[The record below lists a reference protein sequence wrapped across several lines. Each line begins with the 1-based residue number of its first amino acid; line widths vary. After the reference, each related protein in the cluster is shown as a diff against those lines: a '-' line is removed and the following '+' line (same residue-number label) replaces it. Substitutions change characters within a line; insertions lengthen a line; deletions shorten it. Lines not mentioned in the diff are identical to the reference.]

1 MISKFQILENE
12 TIKNTLLM
20 IENNKKGF
28 IFIIDNNQIVRGVV
42 TDGDVRRALIQEH
55 SLNDKIKLISNKN
68 FIYAD
73 INSTREDLLK
83 KLDYKIKFIPIL
95 SLEGRLEKIITKDD
109 LPIDKEASVLIRAK
123 SPVRISFSGGGSDT
137 TNYFELNDGATL
149 NATISLYAHAS
160 LRIRSD
166 KKISVNSLDLNKKIE
181 AKNLKSFLKLKNQ
194 FGLIQSL
201 LKLLNPNF
209 GFDLLLYS
217 DFNMKSGLGGSS
229 AVISSIIGCF
239 NECRIDQW
247 SLHEMAELSF
257 QAERLSFNVAGGWQD
272 QYATVFGGLNFMEF
286 NKVRNTI
293 HPLRL
298 PNNILSELE
307 ESLMLFDT
315 CISHESNEIHLDQKK
330 ETKKIQVTNIIK
342 SNVELAYKMRN
353 YLLKGEL
360 SNFGKMLDLAWKNK
374 KSLSKKISSNF
385 LDKVY
390 KEGIKNGALGGKLL
404 GAGGGGCFLFY
415 VKPEDRNRIIKIM
428 NDLGL
433 KLIPFVFENKGI
445 NAWKTRQ
452 VK

>member
-12 TIKNTLLM
+12 TIKNALLM

-42 TDGDVRRALIQEH
+42 TDGDVRRALIKEH

-68 FIYAD
+68 FIYGD
-73 INSTREDLLK
+73 IHSTREDLLK

-95 SLEGRLEKIITKDD
+95 TLEGRLEKIITKDD

-390 KEGIKNGALGGKLL
+390 KEGIKNGAVGGKLL

-445 NAWKTRQ
+445 NSWKTRQ

>member
-1 MISKFQILENE
+1 MISKFQILETK
-12 TIKNTLLM
+12 TIKDTLLL
-20 IENNKKGF
+20 IEKNKKGF
-28 IFIIDNNQIVRGVV
+28 IFIIDHNEIVKGIV
-42 TDGDVRRALIQEH
+42 TDGDVRRALIKGH
-55 SLNDKIKLISNKN
+55 SINDKIKLISNKN
-68 FIYAD
+68 FVYGD
-73 INSTREDLLK
+73 DNSTREDLLK
-83 KLDYKIKFIPIL
+83 KLDFKIKFVPIL
-95 SLEGRLEKIITKDD
+95 SLEGKLQKIITKDD
-109 LPIDKEASVLIRAK
+109 LPVDEETSVWIRSK
-123 SPVRISFSGGGSDT
+123 SPVRISFAGGGSDT
-137 TNYFELNDGATL
+137 TNYFEFNDGATL

-217 DFNMKSGLGGSS
+217 DFNIKSGLGGSS
-229 AVISSIIGCF
+229 AVMSSIIGCF
-239 NECRIDQW
+239 NEYRIDQW

-286 NKVRNTI
+286 NKVKNTI

-298 PNNILSELE
+298 PDNISSELE
-307 ESLMLFDT
+307 ESLILFDT

-330 ETKKIQVTNIIK
+330 ETKKVQVSNIIK

-360 SNFGKMLDLAWKNK
+360 SYFGKMLDLAWKNK
-374 KSLSKKISSNF
+374 KSLSRKISSNF

-390 KEGIKNGALGGKLL
+390 KEGIRNGALGGKLL

-415 VKPEDRNRIIKIM
+415 VKPEDRKRVIKIM

-433 KLIPFVFENKGI
+433 KLIPFVFENKGV
-445 NAWKTRQ
+445 NSWKTRQ
-452 VK
+452 SK

>member
-1 MISKFQILENE
+1 MP
-12 TIKNTLLM
+12 
-20 IENNKKGF
+20 
-28 IFIIDNNQIVRGVV
+28 V
-42 TDGDVRRALIQEH
+42 
-55 SLNDKIKLISNKN
+55 
-68 FIYAD
+68 
-73 INSTREDLLK
+73 
-83 KLDYKIKFIPIL
+83 
-95 SLEGRLEKIITKDD
+95 
-109 LPIDKEASVLIRAK
+109 DKEASVLIRAK

-149 NATISLYAHAS
+149 NATISLYAHS
-160 LRIRSD
+160 RLRIRSD

-298 PNNILSELE
+298 PNNICLS
-307 ESLMLFDT
+307 
-315 CISHESNEIHLDQKK
+315 
-330 ETKKIQVTNIIK
+330 
-342 SNVELAYKMRN
+342 
-353 YLLKGEL
+353 
-360 SNFGKMLDLAWKNK
+360 
-374 KSLSKKISSNF
+374 
-385 LDKVY
+385 
-390 KEGIKNGALGGKLL
+390 
-404 GAGGGGCFLFY
+404 
-415 VKPEDRNRIIKIM
+415 
-428 NDLGL
+428 
-433 KLIPFVFENKGI
+433 
-445 NAWKTRQ
+445 
-452 VK
+452 

>member
-1 MISKFQILENE
+1 M
-12 TIKNTLLM
+12 
-20 IENNKKGF
+20 
-28 IFIIDNNQIVRGVV
+28 
-42 TDGDVRRALIQEH
+42 
-55 SLNDKIKLISNKN
+55 
-68 FIYAD
+68 
-73 INSTREDLLK
+73 
-83 KLDYKIKFIPIL
+83 
-95 SLEGRLEKIITKDD
+95 
-109 LPIDKEASVLIRAK
+109 PIDKEASVLIRAK

-137 TNYFELNDGATL
+137 TNYFEFNDGATL

-166 KKISVNSLDLNKKIE
+166 KKISVNSLDINKKIE

-298 PNNILSELE
+298 PNNISSELE

-315 CISHESNEIHLDQKK
+315 CISHESK
-330 ETKKIQVTNIIK
+330 
-342 SNVELAYKMRN
+342 
-353 YLLKGEL
+353 
-360 SNFGKMLDLAWKNK
+360 
-374 KSLSKKISSNF
+374 
-385 LDKVY
+385 
-390 KEGIKNGALGGKLL
+390 
-404 GAGGGGCFLFY
+404 
-415 VKPEDRNRIIKIM
+415 
-428 NDLGL
+428 
-433 KLIPFVFENKGI
+433 
-445 NAWKTRQ
+445 
-452 VK
+452 

>member
-42 TDGDVRRALIQEH
+42 TDGDVRRALIKEH

-68 FIYAD
+68 FIYGD

-95 SLEGRLEKIITKDD
+95 SSEGRLEKIITKDD

-123 SPVRISFSGGGSDT
+123 SPVRISFAGGGSDT

-298 PNNILSELE
+298 PNNISSELE

-315 CISHESNEIHLDQKK
+315 CISHESNEIH
-330 ETKKIQVTNIIK
+330 
-342 SNVELAYKMRN
+342 
-353 YLLKGEL
+353 
-360 SNFGKMLDLAWKNK
+360 
-374 KSLSKKISSNF
+374 
-385 LDKVY
+385 
-390 KEGIKNGALGGKLL
+390 
-404 GAGGGGCFLFY
+404 
-415 VKPEDRNRIIKIM
+415 
-428 NDLGL
+428 
-433 KLIPFVFENKGI
+433 
-445 NAWKTRQ
+445 
-452 VK
+452 

>member
-1 MISKFQILENE
+1 MISKLQILETE
-12 TIKNTLLM
+12 TIRNALLT

-28 IFIIDNNQIVRGVV
+28 IFVIDNNHIVRGIV
-42 TDGDVRRALIQEH
+42 TDGDVRRALIKGY
-55 SLNDKIKLISNKN
+55 SLNDKIKLISNKH
-68 FIYAD
+68 FVFGD

-83 KLDYKIKFIPIL
+83 KLDFKIKFIPIL
-95 SLEGRLEKIITKDD
+95 SLNGRLEKIITKDD

-137 TNYFELNDGATL
+137 TNYFEYNDGATL

-298 PNNILSELE
+298 PNNISSELE

-330 ETKKIQVTNIIK
+330 ETKKTQVTNIIK

-360 SNFGKMLDLAWKNK
+360 SNFGKILDLAWKNK

-445 NAWKTRQ
+445 NSWKTRQ

>member
-1 MISKFQILENE
+1 M
-12 TIKNTLLM
+12 
-20 IENNKKGF
+20 
-28 IFIIDNNQIVRGVV
+28 
-42 TDGDVRRALIQEH
+42 
-55 SLNDKIKLISNKN
+55 
-68 FIYAD
+68 
-73 INSTREDLLK
+73 
-83 KLDYKIKFIPIL
+83 
-95 SLEGRLEKIITKDD
+95 
-109 LPIDKEASVLIRAK
+109 PIDKEASVLIRAK
-123 SPVRISFSGGGSDT
+123 SPVRISFAGGGSDT

-298 PNNILSELE
+298 PNNISSELE

-315 CISHESNEIHLDQKK
+315 CISHESNEIHLDQK
-330 ETKKIQVTNIIK
+330 
-342 SNVELAYKMRN
+342 R
-353 YLLKGEL
+353 
-360 SNFGKMLDLAWKNK
+360 D
-374 KSLSKKISSNF
+374 
-385 LDKVY
+385 
-390 KEGIKNGALGGKLL
+390 
-404 GAGGGGCFLFY
+404 
-415 VKPEDRNRIIKIM
+415 
-428 NDLGL
+428 
-433 KLIPFVFENKGI
+433 
-445 NAWKTRQ
+445 
-452 VK
+452 

>member
-12 TIKNTLLM
+12 TIKNALLM

-42 TDGDVRRALIQEH
+42 TDGDVRRALIKEH

-95 SLEGRLEKIITKDD
+95 TSDGRLEKIITKDD

-298 PNNILSELE
+298 PNNISSELE

-445 NAWKTRQ
+445 NSWKIRQ

>member
-1 MISKFQILENE
+1 MISKLQILENE
-12 TIKNTLLM
+12 TIKNALLM

-42 TDGDVRRALIQEH
+42 TDGDVRRALIKKH

-68 FIYAD
+68 FIYGD

-166 KKISVNSLDLNKKIE
+166 KKISVNSLDLNKKID

-298 PNNILSELE
+298 PNNISSELE

-390 KEGIKNGALGGKLL
+390 KEGMKNGALGGKLL

-445 NAWKTRQ
+445 NSWKTRQ

>member
-1 MISKFQILENE
+1 M
-12 TIKNTLLM
+12 
-20 IENNKKGF
+20 
-28 IFIIDNNQIVRGVV
+28 
-42 TDGDVRRALIQEH
+42 
-55 SLNDKIKLISNKN
+55 
-68 FIYAD
+68 
-73 INSTREDLLK
+73 
-83 KLDYKIKFIPIL
+83 
-95 SLEGRLEKIITKDD
+95 
-109 LPIDKEASVLIRAK
+109 PIDKEASVLIRAK
-123 SPVRISFSGGGSDT
+123 SPVRISFAGGGSDT

-298 PNNILSELE
+298 PNNISSELK
-307 ESLMLFDT
+307 
-315 CISHESNEIHLDQKK
+315 SHLC
-330 ETKKIQVTNIIK
+330 
-342 SNVELAYKMRN
+342 
-353 YLLKGEL
+353 YLILH
-360 SNFGKMLDLAWKNK
+360 
-374 KSLSKKISSNF
+374 I
-385 LDKVY
+385 
-390 KEGIKNGALGGKLL
+390 
-404 GAGGGGCFLFY
+404 
-415 VKPEDRNRIIKIM
+415 
-428 NDLGL
+428 
-433 KLIPFVFENKGI
+433 
-445 NAWKTRQ
+445 T
-452 VK
+452 

>member
-12 TIKNTLLM
+12 TIKNALLM

-42 TDGDVRRALIQEH
+42 TDGDVRRALIKEH

-68 FIYAD
+68 FIYGD

-95 SLEGRLEKIITKDD
+95 TLEGRLEKIITKDD

-166 KKISVNSLDLNKKIE
+166 KKISVHSLDLNKKIE

-298 PNNILSELE
+298 PNNISSELE

-445 NAWKTRQ
+445 NSWKTRQ

>member
-12 TIKNTLLM
+12 TIKNALLM

-42 TDGDVRRALIQEH
+42 TDGDVRRALINEH

-68 FIYAD
+68 FIYGD

-137 TNYFELNDGATL
+137 TNYFEFNDGATL

-166 KKISVNSLDLNKKIE
+166 KKISVHSLDLNKKIE

-286 NKVRNTI
+286 NKVKNTI

-298 PNNILSELE
+298 PDNISSELE
-307 ESLMLFDT
+307 ESLILFDT

-445 NAWKTRQ
+445 NSWKTRQ

>member
-12 TIKNTLLM
+12 TIKNALLM

-42 TDGDVRRALIQEH
+42 TDGDVRRALIKEH
-55 SLNDKIKLISNKN
+55 SLHDKIKLISNKN
-68 FIYAD
+68 FIYGD

-109 LPIDKEASVLIRAK
+109 LPVDKEASVLIRAK
-123 SPVRISFSGGGSDT
+123 SPVRISFAGGGSDT

-298 PNNILSELE
+298 PNNISSELE
-307 ESLMLFDT
+307 GSLMLFDT

-330 ETKKIQVTNIIK
+330 ETKKIQVTNLIK

-390 KEGIKNGALGGKLL
+390 KEGVRNGALGGKLL

-445 NAWKTRQ
+445 NSWKTRQ

>member
-1 MISKFQILENE
+1 MKW
-12 TIKNTLLM
+12 
-20 IENNKKGF
+20 
-28 IFIIDNNQIVRGVV
+28 
-42 TDGDVRRALIQEH
+42 
-55 SLNDKIKLISNKN
+55 
-68 FIYAD
+68 
-73 INSTREDLLK
+73 
-83 KLDYKIKFIPIL
+83 L
-95 SLEGRLEKIITKDD
+95 S
-109 LPIDKEASVLIRAK
+109 
-123 SPVRISFSGGGSDT
+123 
-137 TNYFELNDGATL
+137 
-149 NATISLYAHAS
+149 
-160 LRIRSD
+160 
-166 KKISVNSLDLNKKIE
+166 
-181 AKNLKSFLKLKNQ
+181 
-194 FGLIQSL
+194 
-201 LKLLNPNF
+201 
-209 GFDLLLYS
+209 
-217 DFNMKSGLGGSS
+217 
-229 AVISSIIGCF
+229 
-239 NECRIDQW
+239 
-247 SLHEMAELSF
+247 SF

-298 PNNILSELE
+298 PNNISSELE

-445 NAWKTRQ
+445 NSWKTRQ

>member
-12 TIKNTLLM
+12 TIKNALLM

-42 TDGDVRRALIQEH
+42 TDGDVRRALIKEH

-95 SLEGRLEKIITKDD
+95 TSDGRLEKIITKDD

-298 PNNILSELE
+298 PSNISSELE

-445 NAWKTRQ
+445 NSWKIRQ